1 MDRRIELIIAK
12 IKSDPAAGWDF
23 ATLAV
28 LVNLSPSR
36 FRHLFKQ
43 ETGTTPAQYLKEVR
57 VRRAAKL
64 LRNTF
69 LTIKQILKKV
79 GLGSNAHFV
88 RDFRKL
94 FGITPTTYRRTI
106 SRTTKRR
113 RRRKKRYSAIPG
125 KI

>member
-1 MDRRIELIIAK
+1 MDRRIELVISKMERETAT
-12 IKSDPAAGWDF
+12 AWDS

-43 ETGTTPAQYLKEVR
+43 ETGSSPAQYLKD
-57 VRRAAKL
+57 
-64 LRNTF
+64 LRLRKAELMLRTTF
-69 LTIKQILKKV
+69 LSVKQLLKKV

-94 FGITPTTYRRTI
+94 HGMTPTAYRRAFWRAAKTRK
-106 SRTTKRR
+106 S
-113 RRRKKRYSAIPG
+113 RKKRR
-125 KI
+125 